1 MEGDCFMDHV
11 VGLTSFLGH
20 SYTAFVACNDK
31 ENNSFEQ
38 SLISPFT
45 IGIVNYKG
53 LWIDN
58 SLKQPG
64 EGGGLVC
71 C

>member
-1 MEGDCFMDHV
+1 MDHV

-20 SYTAFVACNDK
+20 SYPDFVACKDK

-45 IGIVNYKG
+45 TGIVKYKG
-53 LWIDN
+53 LCIDN
-58 SLKQPG
+58 SFG
-64 EGGGLVC
+64 GVGGLVC